1 MVNCLK
7 KPTEKQL
14 IVSRLKER
22 YLGYHELAIV
32 SIFFHG
38 DSVSVVV
45 SPAICELKLCF
56 FEVWESFAFT
66 DFSTVCLLVPLEPL
80 SLGLMMFR
88 LLFM

>member
-14 IVSRLKER
+14 LVRPVER
-22 YLGYHELAIV
+22 TVFRIYELAVV